1 MSRSSV
7 QFEFFVQILTFR
19 LQVLK
24 SFLWLLL
31 FVSPIFGRF
40 TDFPQDT
47 AHSQVVPKVYL
58 DCSFCDF
65 DFIRSKIP
73 YVSYVYDRTNA
84 DIYILITRQHTGSG
98 GREYT
103 LTFIGQGTFASH
115 SDTLIVTTLHNDT
128 DDEIRR
134 NLARHIEIGLIPYIY
149 DTGIM
154 ENMLISYEGKKDS
167 VTREDKWKL
176 WFFRINLGSHFEGEA
191 TSSNYSFSSGF
202 SADRISEGWK
212 IRFSG
217 RLSYEKDSY
226 DIEENTLSSSES
238 HKRLSLLFVKSLTS
252 HWSMGID
259 SRFYSST
266 YDNISS
272 AVSAAPGIEFD
283 FFPYSQSTLREFR
296 LLYEIGY
303 EFDRYYEVTIFN
315 KKNERLLQESL
326 EIAYATKKP
335 WGRIDLFLRGSHYF
349 HDLTKYHL
357 SLYSEISLRL
367 FKGFSF
373 YLEGGYSRIRDQ
385 LSLPKSNATIDEILL
400 QRRELETQYSYWG
413 DIGLEFSFGSIYN
426 NIVNP
431 RFGD

>member
-1 MSRSSV
+1 M
-7 QFEFFVQILTFR
+7 LTFHLR
-19 LQVLK
+19 LLK
-24 SFLWLLL
+24 LFLLL
-31 FVSPIFGRF
+31 MLFINPVFG
-40 TDFPQDT
+40 TIADFPRNTNGSD
-47 AHSQVVPKVYL
+47 VVPKVYL

-73 YVSYVYDRTNA
+73 YVNYVYDRTNA
-84 DIYILITRQHTGSG
+84 DIYILITRQPTGSG

-103 LTFIGQGTFASH
+103 LTFMGQGAFAAH
-115 SDTLIVTTLHNDT
+115 SDTLTVATLHNDT

-134 NLARHIEIGLIPYIY
+134 NIARHIEIGLIPYIY

-154 ENMLISYEGKKDS
+154 ENLLISYEGEQDS
-167 VTREDKWKL
+167 VVNNEDRWKL
-176 WFFRINLGSHFEGEA
+176 WFFRINLGGHFEGEA
-191 TSSNYSFSSGF
+191 TSSNYSFSGGF
-202 SADRISEGWK
+202 SADRISADWK
-212 IRFSG
+212 IRLSS

-238 HKRLSLLFVKSLTS
+238 HKRLSLLVVRSLTS

-272 AVSAAPGIEFD
+272 AVSTAPGIEFD
-283 FFPYSQSTLREFR
+283 FFPYSQSTRREFR

-303 EFDRYYEVTIFN
+303 EFDHYYEVTIFN
-315 KKNERLLQESL
+315 KRSEWLLQESL
-326 EIAYATKKP
+326 EIAYATKNP
-335 WGRIDLFLRGSHYF
+335 WGRIELFLRGSHYF
-349 HDLTKYHL
+349 HDLDKNHL

-367 FKGFSF
+367 FRGFSF

-400 QRRELETQYSYWG
+400 QRRQLETQYSYWG
-413 DIGLEFSFGSIYN
+413 DVGLEFSFGSIYN

>member
-1 MSRSSV
+1 MSRSST
-7 QFEFFVQILTFR
+7 QFKFFEQVSAFR
-19 LQVLK
+19 LQLLQSLLWILV
-24 SFLWLLL
+24 FLTP
-31 FVSPIFGRF
+31 VFGRF
-40 TDFPQDT
+40 NGFPQDST
-47 AHSQVVPKVYL
+47 QSQMVPKVYL

-73 YVSYVYDRTNA
+73 YVNYVYDRTNA

-103 LTFIGQGTFASH
+103 LTFLGQGAFAAH
-115 SDTLIVTTLHNDT
+115 SDTLTVTTLYNDT

-149 DTGIM
+149 NTAIM
-154 ENMLISYEGKKDS
+154 ENLSISYEGKKDS
-167 VTREDKWKL
+167 VVNEDKWKL
-176 WFFRINLGSHFEGEA
+176 WFFRINLGGHFEGEA
-191 TSSNYSFSSGF
+191 ASSNYSFSGGF
-202 SADRISEGWK
+202 SADRISKSWK
-212 IRFSG
+212 VRFSS

-226 DIEENTLSSSES
+226 EIEENTLSSSES
-238 HKRLSLLFVKSLTS
+238 NKRLSLLAVRSLNS
-252 HWSMGID
+252 HWSIGVN

-272 AVSAAPGIEFD
+272 AFSAAPGIEFD
-283 FFPYSQSTLREFR
+283 FFPYSQSTRREFR
-296 LLYEIGY
+296 LLYEIGC

-315 KKNERLLQESL
+315 KRRQWLLQESL
-326 EIAYATKKP
+326 EIAYATKNP

-349 HDLTKYHL
+349 HDLTKNHL
-357 SLYSEISLRL
+357 SVYSEISLRL
-367 FKGFSF
+367 FRGFSL

-385 LSLPKSNATIDEILL
+385 LSLPKSDATIDEILL

-413 DIGLEFSFGSIYN
+413 DVGLEFSFGSIFN
-426 NIVNP
+426 NVVNP